1 MKPKNSNCKD
11 LVSIIIPLYNT
22 DKDVFKRCL
31 LSIEKQDYTN
41 YEVIIIDDYSSE
53 NYSNLIKF
61 HAQNIDIKY
70 EKLDHNYGPGVARRI
85 GLTMAEG
92 KYTTF
97 MDSDD
102 EFYDNTSLMKLVKEM
117 DNNPKLDMVS
127 GLAYEEYKDG
137 SLEKRDKN
145 FIWVFGKLFRT
156 QFFVENKMNFN
167 DTRANEDNGFTTLF
181 RMLTDN
187 YKFIDEIV
195 YIWHY
200 EPNSITRKNGHEYYF
215 YSIEGYVNNMIW
227 VYNECKKRGIDKGIK
242 QQKHFISV
250 WIRLYFYA
258 IEVLYD
264 RDIDS
269 ANLLSVWCHNYYDSV
284 YKYIENNIE
293 MDMFMDCWNT
303 MVASS
308 PATFIERII
317 NISYPDFYSIIS
329 SGEPFITDNEN

>member
-1 MKPKNSNCKD
+1 
-11 LVSIIIPLYNT
+11 
-22 DKDVFKRCL
+22 
-31 LSIEKQDYTN
+31 
-41 YEVIIIDDYSSE
+41 
-53 NYSNLIKF
+53 
-61 HAQNIDIKY
+61 
-70 EKLDHNYGPGVARRI
+70 
-85 GLTMAEG
+85 MAEG

-227 VYNECKKRGIDKGIK
+227 VYNECKKKEELTKELSSKSILLVYGYDYTFMLLK
-242 QQKHFISV
+242 
-250 WIRLYFYA
+250 YYM
-258 IEVLYD
+258 IEILIVLIY
-264 RDIDS
+264 
-269 ANLLSVWCHNYYDSV
+269 
-284 YKYIENNIE
+284 
-293 MDMFMDCWNT
+293 
-303 MVASS
+303 
-308 PATFIERII
+308 
-317 NISYPDFYSIIS
+317 
-329 SGEPFITDNEN
+329 